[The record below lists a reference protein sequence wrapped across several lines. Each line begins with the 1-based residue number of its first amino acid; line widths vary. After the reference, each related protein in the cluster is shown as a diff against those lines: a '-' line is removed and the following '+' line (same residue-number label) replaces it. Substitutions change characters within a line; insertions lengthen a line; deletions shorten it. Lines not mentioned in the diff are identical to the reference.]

1 MSIDQTG
8 LGPSGGTGAA
18 SGGMSSG
25 GTGGGGTTA
34 SASEMAG
41 AVKEQGG
48 EVAAKAAEAGKNV
61 AQETKAQA
69 SQVVGQAKEQIH
81 TVVGQARTE
90 VQGQLDAKASQA
102 AGGLRTL
109 SEQLNALQQ
118 GRPEQAGQIG
128 TYISE
133 AQRAVT
139 SFAERIDRD
148 GVQGVMNDV
157 TQFARRRPGLF
168 LLGAAT
174 VGFAMG
180 RTLRAGMAASQEDGS
195 NGSSGAMYSGS
206 SDYGSAAYG
215 SGEYGSGEYG
225 MSGSA
230 SDFAS
235 TGADLGVLA
244 GSATS
249 PAESTVGG
257 FAPPTLGTTVGQQG
271 TATWEQ
277 EAR

>member
-8 LGPSGGTGAA
+8 LAPSGGTGAA
-18 SGGMSSG
+18 SGGMSAGGASG
-25 GTGGGGTTA
+25 GSTA
-34 SASEMAG
+34 SASDMAG

-61 AQETKAQA
+61 AQEAKAQA

-90 VQGQLDAKASQA
+90 VRGQLDSKAGQA

-139 SFAERIDRD
+139 SFAERLDRE
-148 GVQGVMNDV
+148 GVQGVMTDV

-195 NGSSGAMYSGS
+195 DGSSGSMYAGGTGGMYSGGA
-206 SDYGSAAYG
+206 DYGMIG
-215 SGEYGSGEYG
+215 ST
-225 MSGSA
+225 

-244 GSATS
+244 GSSST
-249 PAESTVGG
+249 PAESVGG